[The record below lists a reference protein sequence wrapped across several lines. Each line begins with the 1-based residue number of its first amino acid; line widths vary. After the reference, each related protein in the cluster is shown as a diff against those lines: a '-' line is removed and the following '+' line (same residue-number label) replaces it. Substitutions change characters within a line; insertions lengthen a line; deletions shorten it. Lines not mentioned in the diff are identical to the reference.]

1 MYKILII
8 EDDRRLAEEIG
19 QIINR
24 WGYEAVFVTN
34 FQKVEEHFIEEAPHL
49 VLLDIHLPFYDGYHW
64 CRRIRTHSEVPILFI
79 TSASDKMSLMM
90 AVHMGGDDF
99 LTKPFEG
106 EILQSKIMALLRRTY
121 NYGQMNHT
129 LVTYDGIFLDMARH
143 VVVFHDKESE
153 LTKNEARIMELLI
166 ENGGKIVEREILM
179 KRLWDNDCFVDDN
192 TLTVNVT
199 RLKRKLE
206 PLGIKERIVTRK
218 GVGYE
223 LE

>member
-24 WGYEAVFVTN
+24 WGYEALFVED
-34 FQKVEEHFIEEAPHL
+34 FQKVEEQFIKQAPHL
-49 VLLDIHLPFYDGYHW
+49 ILLDIHLPFYDGYHW
-64 CRRIRTHSEVPILFI
+64 CRRIRQHSEVPILFI
-79 TSASDKMSLMM
+79 TSAADKMSLMM

-121 NYGQMNHT
+121 NYGQVHHSLM
-129 LVTYDGIFLDMARH
+129 TYDDIFLDLARQ
-143 VVVFHDKESE
+143 VVVCKDVEVE

-166 ENGGKIVEREILM
+166 EHGGTIVEREVLM

-206 PLGIKERIVTRK
+206 PLGIKDRIVTRK

-223 LE
+223 LV

>member
-1 MYKILII
+1 MYKILIV
-8 EDDRRLAEEIG
+8 EDDRRLGEEIG
-19 QIINR
+19 QIVRR
-24 WGYEAVFVTN
+24 WGYEALFIDD
-34 FQKVEEHFIEEAPHL
+34 FQKVEEQFVRQEPHL

-64 CRRIRTHSEVPILFI
+64 CRRIRQHSEVPIIFI
-79 TSASDKMSLMM
+79 TSASDKMSHMM
-90 AVHMGGDDF
+90 AIHMGGDDF

-106 EILQSKIMALLRRTY
+106 DILQSKIMAMLRRTY
-121 NYGQMNHT
+121 SYGQMNHA
-129 LVTYDGIFLDMARH
+129 LVTYKSIFLDLTRH
-143 VVVFHDKESE
+143 VVTFEDREVE
-153 LTKNEARIMELLI
+153 LTKNEARIMELLL
-166 ENGGKIVEREILM
+166 ENGGKIVEREVLM

-206 PLGIKERIVTRK
+206 PIGLKERIVTRK